1 MRALILTERASATIC
16 WTSNRRPCAAVGL
29 GHTQFKSLHPITDD
43 DFPPALPP
51 DFPELP
57 PAACQCARP
66 PAPTATSSTFLH
78 GCATHDHPF
87 IGLPRTV
94 AHQRRTVTTRDGG
107 VNRRPSPRRVPAYQ
121 TPYRHTARSA
131 VACACLPHP
140 SSLSPPHPPLHD
152 PSLGPLAPRTLYRY
166 RTVKGLQD
174 LTAPRPDKPSKY
186 LRSTGPVVTV
196 LQDFTPPALATLMGC
211 LTQLGGNS
219 GGDLESNS
227 GGGSGACAEAV
238 AGRLLPAVAL
248 HLLASGS
255 RADAGG
261 AKGGELRQVLGAC
274 RAARYRNPE
283 LLGTLLVG
291 AHLDA
296 HSPQELLALARDCAF
311 HGLDDA
317 PLLRRIA
324 RVLLPR
330 ADELS
335 LAERA
340 QLAYVC
346 AKGEYHDA
354 ALVQPLLELLSAQPA
369 TLQSLPFKA
378 VSQLLYAASRLPG
391 PHTPPLLHPL
401 QTLMTALTVSGSQS
415 PARPADGEVAPAA
428 AARLLTMLL
437 GWEGHDKVAVG
448 KFAGQLQPK
457 MGELQPHRAAALR
470 AAALKAGLH
479 VKL

>member
-1 MRALILTERASATIC
+1 MDGCISRAATPLRHPADHD
-16 WTSNRRPCAAVGL
+16 TDAPPC
-29 GHTQFKSLHPITDD
+29 P
-43 DFPPALPP
+43 
-51 DFPELP
+51 
-57 PAACQCARP
+57 
-66 PAPTATSSTFLH
+66 
-78 GCATHDHPF
+78 
-87 IGLPRTV
+87 
-94 AHQRRTVTTRDGG
+94 
-107 VNRRPSPRRVPAYQ
+107 
-121 TPYRHTARSA
+121 
-131 VACACLPHP
+131 P
-140 SSLSPPHPPLHD
+140 SSPQLHD

-211 LTQLGGNS
+211 LTQLLGNS
-219 GGDLESNS
+219 SGDLGAN
-227 GGGSGACAEAV
+227 GGGGGACAEAV
-238 AGRLLPAVAL
+238 ARRLLPAVAL

-283 LLGTLLVG
+283 LLGTLLAG

-317 PLLRRIA
+317 ALLRRVA

-346 AKGEYHDA
+346 AKGDYHDA

-369 TLQSLPFKA
+369 TLQSLPFTA

-391 PHTPPLLHPL
+391 PHPPPLLHPL

-470 AAALKAGLH
+470 AAALKAGLR